1 MAIEK
6 KNTTLASS
14 LYFRILAPVIP
25 IIILMVILGTTVFSF
40 GLRTVS
46 HYANERILDDLE
58 RNSRELYNICDT
70 VLQNMLLDGFADT
83 QAEMR
88 VHKGNALGK
97 IEEYA
102 HEHDLQV
109 LVLESNRGKILL
121 QQTALP
127 PQKIIADT
135 AEEGDKPFVKIGY
148 EDVDYYAHQFNFEL
162 WDWRVIILRDGRAYE
177 AFASTI
183 RQGYIVIGLI
193 LMIIS
198 VMLVLYFRRVIH
210 KPVRTIIASIQ
221 SNGMP
226 DYKGIY
232 EFEFLSNVIREAK
245 QKEQEKQVEMS
256 YQASHDELTG
266 LINRRE
272 FERCLQNSLHDIQTQ
287 HGTHTILYLDLDQF
301 KIINDTCGH
310 HAGDILLQQLTRLL
324 KDKLRENDILA
335 RLGGDEFGVLL
346 RNCPPAPA
354 LRIAES
360 LRQTASE
367 FRFAWNDK
375 LFSIGTSIGL
385 LTFSDDELTL
395 NEILSIVDG
404 ACYLAKDKGRNR
416 IHVCNPDDGELIER
430 KSQMGWVAKISK
442 ALEENRMVL
451 FRQTIAPLQPSQQ
464 KIVHFEVL
472 LRMLDEDGKLLPPS
486 FFLPAAERYN
496 LMASIDFWVIK
507 TAFAY
512 YRDFCT
518 DPAVTYTCSINLSGV
533 TVGDERLIAYIR
545 EQFQVSG
552 ISPSGI
558 CFEITETAAI
568 ANLDRAVTLMQDLQQ
583 IGCRFALD
591 DFGSGMSSFGYL
603 KKLPIDFIKIDGSFV
618 KDMMH
623 DRIDRAMVE
632 AINNIGHV
640 MGIQTIAEFVENK
653 KTRNALQEM
662 NVNFAQGYGIGK
674 PEPLHKLPEQIV
686 EVHS

>member
-6 KNTTLASS
+6 NPTTLASS

-25 IIILMVILGTTVFSF
+25 IIMLMVILGGTVFSF

-58 RNSRELYNICDT
+58 RSSRELYNICDT
-70 VLQNMLLDGFADT
+70 ILQTLLLDGFADT
-83 QAEMR
+83 EAEIR
-88 VHKGNALGK
+88 VRKGNVLGK

-102 HEHDLQV
+102 HAHSLQV
-109 LVLESNRGKILL
+109 LVLESKRNKILL
-121 QQTALP
+121 QQTVLP
-127 PQKIIADT
+127 PQKIIAD
-135 AEEGDKPFVKIGY
+135 AEAESDRPFVKISY

-183 RQGYIVIGLI
+183 RQGYIAIGLI

-198 VMLVLYFRRVIH
+198 VILVLYFRRVIH

-221 SNGMP
+221 ANGMP
-226 DYKGIY
+226 NYKGIY

-245 QKEQEKQVEMS
+245 QKEQEKQIEIS

-272 FERCLQNSLHDIQTQ
+272 FERCLQSALHDIRTQ
-287 HGTHTILYLDLDQF
+287 HGTHTILYMDLDQF
-301 KIINDTCGH
+301 KIVNDTCGH
-310 HAGDILLQQLTRLL
+310 HAGDILLQQLTRVL
-324 KDKLRENDILA
+324 KEKLRKNDILA

-346 RNCPPAPA
+346 RNCPAEPA
-354 LRIAES
+354 LNVAES

-375 LFSIGTSIGL
+375 LFSVGVSIGL
-385 LTFSDDELTL
+385 LTFSDDELSL

-404 ACYLAKDKGRNR
+404 ACYLAKEKGRNR
-416 IHVCNPDDGELIER
+416 IHVCHPDDGELSER
-430 KSQMGWVAKISK
+430 KSQMGWVAKISN

-451 FRQTIAPLQPSQQ
+451 FKQTIAPLQPSQQ
-464 KIVHFEVL
+464 KIIHFEVL
-472 LRMLDEDGKLLPPS
+472 LRMLDEEGKLLPPS

-496 LMASIDFWVIK
+496 LMTRIDFWVIK
-507 TAFAY
+507 TAFSY

-518 DPAVTYTCSINLSGV
+518 DPAVAYTCSINLSGA

-545 EQFQVSG
+545 EQFQAYG
-552 ISPSGI
+552 ISPAGI

-603 KKLPIDFIKIDGSFV
+603 KKLPINYIKIDGSFV
-618 KDMMH
+618 KDMLH

-640 MGIQTIAEFVENK
+640 MGIQTIAEFVEDE
-653 KTRNALQEM
+653 KTMIALQEM

-674 PEPLHKLPEQIV
+674 PEPLYNLPEQMM
-686 EVHS
+686 EMHG